1 MFYNAILIF
10 ITYHKTLA
18 PVIGKDGVGG
28 SIPLGS
34 TMKRKGFLPFGKILK
49 NSGAALVP
57 QRGLF

>member
-1 MFYNAILIF
+1 
-10 ITYHKTLA
+10 
-18 PVIGKDGVGG
+18 VIGKDGVGG